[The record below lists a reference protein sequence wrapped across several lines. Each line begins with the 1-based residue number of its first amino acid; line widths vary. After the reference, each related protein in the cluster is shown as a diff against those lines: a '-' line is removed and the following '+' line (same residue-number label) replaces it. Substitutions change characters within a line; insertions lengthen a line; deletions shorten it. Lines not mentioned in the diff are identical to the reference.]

1 MPNKKRTRRE
11 FLATSAG
18 TVAVVTSI
26 QPVRAAVFTAD
37 ERSALAAAM
46 DEIIPAAEGMPS
58 ATQAGGLDYL
68 GRTIPSLPGLLDQFR
83 QGLAGLDVQ
92 SRKSAGQPFAK
103 LPRAGR
109 VEVLSALE
117 RDNSAGFFALLR
129 DFTYEAYY
137 TRPEVWRQLGYESHL
152 TDHPGPHMKPFD
164 ESVLSEVRKRGKLYR
179 EVS

>member
-68 GRTIPSLPGLLDQFR
+68 GRTIPSLRVVPTAPANG
-83 QGLAGLDVQ
+83 GATTGGAPSGSGVWP
-92 SRKSAGQPFAK
+92 SRIYRTAPPSPWSA
-103 LPRAGR
+103 R
-109 VEVLSALE
+109 VA
-117 RDNSAGFFALLR
+117 
-129 DFTYEAYY
+129 T
-137 TRPEVWRQLGYESHL
+137 T
-152 TDHPGPHMKPFD
+152 
-164 ESVLSEVRKRGKLYR
+164 
-179 EVS
+179 

>member
-1 MPNKKRTRRE
+1 MPKPKRTRRE
-11 FLATSAG
+11 FLVTSAG

-26 QPVRAAVFTAD
+26 QPARAAVFTAD
-37 ERSALAAAM
+37 ERATLSAAM

-58 ATQAGGLDYL
+58 ATQAGGVDYL
-68 GRTIPSLPGLLDQFR
+68 ERTIPPLPGLLDQFR
-83 QGLAGLDVQ
+83 HGLAALDAQ
-92 SRKSAGQPFAK
+92 SRKSSGQPFAK
-103 LPRAGR
+103 LPQAAR
-109 VEVLSALE
+109 VQVLSALE
-117 RDNSAGFFALLR
+117 RDNSFFVLLR

-137 TRPEVWRQLGYESHL
+137 TRPEVWRRLGYEWHP